1 MTTHEGRRVTVRPTQ
16 HRPHPGRSARRPAA
30 VLAAAARTAAPP
42 DRRESDP
49 PHTPDVWAGPEPV
62 ETDERAG
69 SITPADE
76 IPKKGRG
83 RRRGRGT
90 SGKSARTKK
99 SETIKAQERAARTV
113 AKTRKSVKLELC
125 GTAGHITC
133 TPTTATAWF
142 VQPPGPWNM
151 RPTATAT
158 LHTR

>member
-1 MTTHEGRRVTVRPTQ
+1 MTTHERDVASLFDPRSTGHIPVVP
-16 HRPHPGRSARRPAA
+16 PGALPPSW
-30 VLAAAARTAAPP
+30 AAARTAAPP

-125 GTAGHITC
+125 GTAGHITR

-151 RPTATAT
+151 RPTAKQ
-158 LHTR
+158 RR